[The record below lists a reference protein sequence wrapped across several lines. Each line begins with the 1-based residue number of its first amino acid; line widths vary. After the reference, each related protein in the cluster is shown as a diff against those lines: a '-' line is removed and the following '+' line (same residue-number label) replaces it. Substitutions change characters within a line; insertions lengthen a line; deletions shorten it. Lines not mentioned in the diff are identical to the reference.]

1 MTRFFISLALHVVSV
16 CVAVMLKLEQME
28 GFTIAAVLSL
38 ALLALTIFFGIK
50 YVQEKDIS
58 KTDSEMV

>member
-1 MTRFFISLALHVVSV
+1 MTKFFISLALHVVSV
-16 CVAVMLKLEQME
+16 FVAVMLKLEQIE

-50 YVQEKDIS
+50 YMREKDVS
-58 KTDSEMV
+58 KTESEMV